1 MSSGGHVGTPRGRA
15 RQPKTQSTQRRDVRS
30 RSWSTPKR
38 ALDVVLS
45 VLILAVMLPVSA
57 VVALAILLESR
68 GPVLYRA
75 ERVGK
80 GGRRFRMLKF
90 RKMHAHAG
98 GLKLTTSDDVRFTR
112 VGGLLARSKLDELP
126 QLLNVLRGEMSL
138 IGPRPEDPGFV
149 ERRQADY
156 DVILQVRPG
165 ISGFAQIAFADESRI
180 LFKEDP
186 LGALPHRNLPAEVR
200 TRPTVRPLDRRRDG
214 YARPPLDRSRDPLQ
228 ARRRGSP
235 GDRAHGP
242 APAFPTDG
250 DAGQTRRAAMT
261 ASIDELLLR
270 RRSCGRTWAASRSD
284 PRTPRSAG
292 ARDGRRRASRSG
304 GPGG

>member
-1 MSSGGHVGTPRGRA
+1 M
-15 RQPKTQSTQRRDVRS
+15 
-30 RSWSTPKR
+30 WSTPKR

-45 VLILAVMLPVSA
+45 VLMLAVTLPVSA

-68 GPVLYRA
+68 GPVLYGA

-80 GGRRFRMLKF
+80 RGRRFRMLKF

-186 LGALPHRNLPAEVR
+186 LGHYLTEIFPQKCA
-200 TRPTVRPLDRRRDG
+200 LDRLYVRSIGVGTDMRVLFWTVVAILFKRDVAVHRTTG
-214 YARPPLDRSRDPLQ
+214 RMS
-228 ARRRGSP
+228 
-235 GDRAHGP
+235 
-242 APAFPTDG
+242 
-250 DAGQTRRAAMT
+250 
-261 ASIDELLLR
+261 LR
-270 RRSCGRTWAASRSD
+270 RRSRRTV
-284 PRTPRSAG
+284 TPV
-292 ARDGRRRASRSG
+292 RREERR
-304 GPGG
+304 